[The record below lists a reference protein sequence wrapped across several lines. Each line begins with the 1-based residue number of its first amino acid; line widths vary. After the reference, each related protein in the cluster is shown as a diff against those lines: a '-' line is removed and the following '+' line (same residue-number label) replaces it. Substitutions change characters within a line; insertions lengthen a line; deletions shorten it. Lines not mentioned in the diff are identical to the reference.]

1 MDDKQFEERY
11 ERFEQLMDETESDHD
26 IPNRELKGFM
36 IMEKYSKGDNVFG
49 GADHDVIFAMDIETL
64 INNGITDEDIIL
76 LAKYTFHIN
85 DEYLQTYV

>member
-1 MDDKQFEERY
+1 M
-11 ERFEQLMDETESDHD
+11 
-26 IPNRELKGFM
+26 
-36 IMEKYSKGDNVFG
+36 YSKGDNVFG